1 MKFKERNKIKWLIM
15 ANLVNCKFHNYI
27 QAKLKE
33 TVIILIYIFLINLQ
47 IYLITISLAIK
58 IMYKKVIYWTVIII
72 IYITDYQPV
81 LLQTKIS

>member
-1 MKFKERNKIKWLIM
+1 M

-58 IMYKKVIYWTVIII
+58 IMYKKVIY
-72 IYITDYQPV
+72 
-81 LLQTKIS
+81 